1 MTSASSKARCAP
13 FFAQCGRPG
22 GGGWRAGCGIPSAE
36 RLYLCMRQL
45 QSCVVCEIYPTRWA
59 LRAEAQVAELQDV
72 FCRWLWVRIC
82 GDATTREPERDVEVF
97 TAVGNRCGQ
106 LISLPANVSSGVR
119 RITLTPSGH
128 VFHTKYPSRGA
139 FEAALSPTCT

>member
-1 MTSASSKARCAP
+1 MTSASSKAKCAP
-13 FFAQCGRPG
+13 FFAQCSRPG
-22 GGGWRAGCGIPSAE
+22 SGRAGCGFPSTK
-36 RLYLCMRQL
+36 RWYLCMRQL
-45 QSCVVCEIYPTRWA
+45 QWCVICEIYPIRGG
-59 LRAEAQVAELQDV
+59 LRAEGQVAELQELR
-72 FCRWLWVRIC
+72 CGRSWVRIC
-82 GDATTREPERDVEVF
+82 GDATAREPERGVEVF